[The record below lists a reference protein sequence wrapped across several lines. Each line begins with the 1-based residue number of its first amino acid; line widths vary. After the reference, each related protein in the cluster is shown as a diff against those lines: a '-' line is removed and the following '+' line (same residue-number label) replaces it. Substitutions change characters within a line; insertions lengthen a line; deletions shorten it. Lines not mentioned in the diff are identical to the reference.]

1 MTLRAPQNV
10 RARKAFVGAQSE
22 TTSSLRSGR
31 AAQLAGQPGDYF
43 FPSVRA
49 RTRAEFFESRRHR
62 QRSSTGCSGRN
73 PVSVFN
79 DDPEEAADELRRDVE
94 TLRNLPDAE

>member
-31 AAQLAGQPGDYF
+31 AAQLAG
-43 FPSVRA
+43 
-49 RTRAEFFESRRHR
+49 RTRAEFFEA
-62 QRSSTGCSGRN
+62 CGRYQ
-73 PVSVFN
+73 VSVFN

>member
-49 RTRAEFFESRRHR
+49 RTRAEFFEA
-62 QRSSTGCSGRN
+62 CGRYQ
-73 PVSVFN
+73 VSVFN
-79 DDPEEAADELRRDVE
+79 YDPEEAADELRRDVE

>member
-10 RARKAFVGAQSE
+10 RAREAFVGAQSE

-49 RTRAEFFESRRHR
+49 RTRAKFFESRRR
-62 QRSSTGCSGRN
+62 SGRD

-79 DDPEEAADELRRDVE
+79 YDPEEAADELRRDVE